1 VTVHVVP
8 SILLLGVGVVLA
20 LVAAGLFLR
29 GLRQRRIAVAFLDRA
44 VASTAEVVE
53 VEAKDVAFGG
63 EPDTRYYPRVRFA
76 AADGSTVEA
85 ESMTDSA
92 LPPPHVGEIVEVLY
106 DPVRPERVDLVR
118 RANRID
124 GVGRTSFLMG
134 WLVLSVALATPMA
147 WLVLVL
153 VVWTS

>member
-1 VTVHVVP
+1 VTIHVVP
-8 SILLLGVGVVLA
+8 SILLLGLGLVLFV
-20 LVAAGLFLR
+20 VAAVLFLR
-29 GLRQRRIAVAFLDRA
+29 GLRQRRIAVGFLDRA
-44 VASTAEVVE
+44 VATSAEVVQ

-76 AADGSTVEA
+76 LADGRTVEA

-92 LPPPHVGEIVEVLY
+92 IPPPHVGETVDVLY
-106 DPVRPERVDLVR
+106 DPERPERVDLVR
-118 RANRID
+118 RADRID

>member
-1 VTVHVVP
+1 VTIHVVP

-20 LVAAGLFLR
+20 VVAAGLFLR
-29 GLRQRRIAVAFLDRA
+29 GLRQRRIAAGFLDRA
-44 VASTAEVVE
+44 VAATAEVVQ
-53 VEAKDVAFGG
+53 VEAKDIAFGS
-63 EPDTRYYPRVRFA
+63 EPDTRYYPRVRFVT
-76 AADGSTVEA
+76 ADGRTVEA

-92 LPPPHVGEIVEVLY
+92 LPPPRVGQAVDVLY
-106 DPVRPERVDLVR
+106 DPERPERVDLVR

-134 WLVLSVALATPMA
+134 WLVLSVALATPTA
-147 WLVLVL
+147 WLVLVR

>member
-1 VTVHVVP
+1 MTVHVVP
-8 SILLLGVGVVLA
+8 SILLLGVGLVLGV
-20 LVAAGLFLR
+20 VAAAFFLR
-29 GLRQRRIAVAFLDRA
+29 GLRQRRLAVGFLDRA
-44 VASTAEVVE
+44 VATTAEVLE
-53 VEAKDVAFGG
+53 VNAKDIALGG

-76 AADGSTVEA
+76 AADGRTVEA

-92 LPPPHVGEIVEVLY
+92 LPPPHVGETVDVLY
-106 DPVRPERVDLVR
+106 DPDRPERVDLVR
-118 RANRID
+118 RANRTD